1 MINEDLNRTVESEI
15 VTEKQ
20 KEDRKKKESKRQLD
34 NYYYL
39 KSLGVCTRCGREDAF
54 PGHVHCPSCME
65 KNQKKS
71 RAYYRRLSDEDREL
85 RRKKKN
91 EYDKKRYQQR
101 KAEGLCVA
109 CGKKAVKGIFCIEC
123 YVKNKKKNQ
132 KRAQK
137 KKIETGGDPRKL
149 RTEKGLC
156 RFCEEPA
163 LPGHRLCEKHYSI
176 AVESARHARQFNQ
189 YWREK
194 NQLLFMKKR
203 SQSETNAIG
212 TK

>member
-1 MINEDLNRTVESEI
+1 MTNEDLNRTVESELM
-15 VTEKQ
+15 TENQ
-20 KEDRKKKESKRQLD
+20 KEDRKKKERKRQKD

-39 KSLGVCTRCGREDAF
+39 KSLGVCTRCGREDVF

-65 KNQKKS
+65 KIQKES

-137 KKIETGGDPRKL
+137 KKIETGGDPREL

-189 YWREK
+189 YWREE

-203 SQSETNAIG
+203 SQSETNAFR

>member
-1 MINEDLNRTVESEI
+1 MTNEDLNRTVESELMA
-15 VTEKQ
+15 EKQ

-39 KSLGVCTRCGREDAF
+39 KSLGVCTRCGREDVF
-54 PGHVHCPSCME
+54 PGHVCCPSCME
-65 KNQKKS
+65 KQQKKN
-71 RAYYRRLSDEDREL
+71 RDYYHRLSDEDREL

-109 CGKKAVKGIFCIEC
+109 CGKKAFKGIFCIEC

-137 KKIETGGDPRKL
+137 KKIETGGDPREL

-189 YWREK
+189 YWRKE
-194 NQLLFMKKR
+194 NQLLFIKKR
-203 SQSETNAIG
+203 SQSENNAIG

>member
-1 MINEDLNRTVESEI
+1 MTDKNLNRTVESELM
-15 VTEKQ
+15 TEKQ
-20 KEDRKKKESKRQLD
+20 KEDRKKKDSKRQID

-39 KSLGVCTRCGREDAF
+39 KSLGVCTRCGREDVF

-65 KNQKKS
+65 KTQKKS

-132 KRAQK
+132 KRARK
-137 KKIETGGDPRKL
+137 KKIEMGGDPREL

-189 YWREK
+189 YWREE
-194 NQLLFMKKR
+194 NQLLFHQQYITERKGK
-203 SQSETNAIG
+203 Q
-212 TK
+212 